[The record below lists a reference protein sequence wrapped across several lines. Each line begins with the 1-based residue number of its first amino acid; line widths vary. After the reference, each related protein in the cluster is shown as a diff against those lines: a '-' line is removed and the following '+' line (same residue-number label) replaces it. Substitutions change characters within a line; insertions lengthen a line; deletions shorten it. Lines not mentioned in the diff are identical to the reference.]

1 MDNQTAKEILSA
13 YRPGGEDANDP
24 FFHEALAQ
32 CEHDPEMRCWF
43 TEQRA
48 FDEQISYSLDTI
60 RAPESGKRAILA
72 LAETGGSESTHPSF
86 WRRHRSLL
94 ALAASLIMA
103 FVLVSTI
110 SSSRDADPAPVH
122 ASAPTKLT
130 DWIAQAMPL
139 EFRHEN
145 THAILAWLAERNAPV
160 IEDLS
165 TEWTGTLAAG
175 CRIFKDP
182 RGGTVSLVCLRIDRQ
197 LVHVFIFDPEAAK
210 NFDGPRDQWWKEA
223 DYNLIARKH
232 DDQLVAIV
240 TRSGPDT
247 VAHLL

>member
-139 EFRHEN
+139 EFRHED
-145 THAILAWLAERNAPV
+145 TSAVLTWLAERGAPTPKKLPPAWAV
-160 IEDLS
+160 
-165 TEWTGTLAAG
+165 TPAAG
-175 CRIFKDP
+175 
-182 RGGTVSLVCLRIDRQ
+182 DRKS
-197 LVHVFIFDPEAAK
+197 VV
-210 NFDGPRDQWWKEA
+210 
-223 DYNLIARKH
+223 
-232 DDQLVAIV
+232 
-240 TRSGPDT
+240 
-247 VAHLL
+247 